1 MSSQALPWRNR
12 LALAGGAWIAATF
25 MAMLW
30 STWHGVVSPFVLIT
44 TVPAAFLYM
53 KLVTLSPKK
62 ACHFMDYRIFAMC
75 LICCATAYAC
85 TTLFNGQWYIS
96 IAIGMTMML
105 PVALPSVKARP

>member
-1 MSSQALPWRNR
+1 MDRRHPHGDVLEH
-12 LALAGGAWIAATF
+12 LAGSRIAVCAHHD
-25 MAMLW
+25 M
-30 STWHGVVSPFVLIT
+30 
-44 TVPAAFLYM
+44 PAAFLYM

-85 TTLFNGQWYIS
+85 TTLFNGQWYIP

-105 PVALPSVKARP
+105 PVALLSVKARL